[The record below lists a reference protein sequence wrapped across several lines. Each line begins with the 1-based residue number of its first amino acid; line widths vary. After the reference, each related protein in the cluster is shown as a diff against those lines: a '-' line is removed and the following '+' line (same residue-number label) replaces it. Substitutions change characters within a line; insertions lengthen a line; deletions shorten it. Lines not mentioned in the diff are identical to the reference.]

1 LFPVTVGAASLCIL
15 LSLTEVLC
23 TLIVSVDIVSERTDE
38 AKSCQQNEY
47 EEYYEKQKY
56 KLE

>member
-1 LFPVTVGAASLCIL
+1 
-15 LSLTEVLC
+15 
-23 TLIVSVDIVSERTDE
+23 LIVSVDIVSERIDE
-38 AKSCQQNEY
+38 AKSCQQDEY